1 MRGGVNRDAVSPG
14 VATGRVATGAGARAA
29 EPGSTLRV
37 AVDHAAVGT
46 FAGRERT
53 EATAVGT
60 DVRVVMVGDGARVD
74 GWTPGSVCVV
84 KAGMLALCVLGGA
97 TGAVTACDEP
107 RIGADGGRFDR
118 LRRGSTR
125 RTGAFTRG
133 GAVLTIRGPEVTG
146 PLGAWMEAEFSAR
159 GVEVA
164 SAGAWRPASR

>member
-1 MRGGVNRDAVSPG
+1 MRGAVNRAVVSAG
-14 VATGRVATGAGARAA
+14 VVTGRDATEAGAGAAG
-29 EPGSTLRV
+29 PGSTLRV
-37 AVDHAAVGT
+37 AVDHVAVGT

-60 DVRVVMVGDGARVD
+60 DVRVVMVGDGTRVD
-74 GWTPGSVCVV
+74 GWAPGSVCVV

-97 TGAVTACDEP
+97 TGAVEACDEP
-107 RIGADGGRFDR
+107 RIGAVGGRLDR

-125 RTGAFTRG
+125 RTGALTRG
-133 GAVLTIRGPEVTG
+133 GAVSTIRGPELTG
-146 PLGAWMEAEFSAR
+146 PPGAWTEAEFGAR